1 MIVGGAT
8 ARRYSRLVV
17 EQGIAGAAGA
27 GYSPT
32 NYDYSTF
39 GFYVAPRPGQEVE
52 PAEAALRKEI
62 ATLLEK
68 GVSEEE
74 VAAAK
79 KRLVAGA
86 VYARDNLSTAP
97 RLLGAALP
105 TGGRLEQVEHWPEA
119 PDGGRVGNEGVHA
132 GK

>member
-1 MIVGGAT
+1 MRISDWSSDVC
-8 ARRYSRLVV
+8 SSDL
-17 EQGIAGAAGA
+17 
-27 GYSPT
+27 
-32 NYDYSTF
+32 
-39 GFYVAPRPGQEVE
+39 

-97 RLLGAALP
+97 RVIGAALT
-105 TGGRLEQVEHWPEA
+105 TGGSLEQVESWPERIETEI
-119 PDGGRVGNEGVHA
+119 GRDTSELQSLMRTSYAVFCLKKKKQEYSS
-132 GK
+132 K

>member
-1 MIVGGAT
+1 MRISDWSSDVC
-8 ARRYSRLVV
+8 SSDL
-17 EQGIAGAAGA
+17 
-27 GYSPT
+27 
-32 NYDYSTF
+32 
-39 GFYVAPRPGQEVE
+39 
-52 PAEAALRKEI
+52 I

-97 RLLGAALP
+97 RVIGAALT
-105 TGGRLEQVEHWPEA
+105 TGGSLEQVESWPERLETVTA
-119 PDGGRVGNEGVHA
+119 AEVNAALESEIGSASCRDSGCVYV
-132 GK
+132 

>member
-1 MIVGGAT
+1 MRISDWSSDVC
-8 ARRYSRLVV
+8 SSDL
-17 EQGIAGAAGA
+17 
-27 GYSPT
+27 
-32 NYDYSTF
+32 
-39 GFYVAPRPGQEVE
+39 

-68 GVSEEE
+68 AVSEEE

-97 RLLGAALP
+97 RVIGAALT
-105 TGGRLEQVEHWPEA
+105 TGGSLEQVESWPERIETVTA
-119 PDGGRVGNEGVHA
+119 AEVNAALESVLRDEQSVTSYLLPEPTT
-132 GK
+132 